1 MDVERGFIVVMLMA
15 GALAGLAGAS
25 VVLGTDYSLT
35 PGIYGTYGFDAITVA
50 LLGRAM
56 PYGVVLAS
64 LLYGALHAGGVQM
77 QAATQTPVDIV
88 TVLQALIVLF
98 IAAPP
103 LVRTI
108 FRLRGQRSGPG
119 EEGRPAGHRSVITS

>member
-1 MDVERGFIVVMLMA
+1 MNVERGFIVVMALA
-15 GALAGLAGAS
+15 GALAGLAGTS

-50 LLGRAM
+50 LLGRGV
-56 PYGVVLAS
+56 PLGVVLAS

-88 TVLQALIVLF
+88 TVIQALIVLF

-108 FRLRGQRSGPG
+108 FRLRGQRSGPEQRAALKVVG
-119 EEGRPAGHRSVITS
+119 A